1 MDEEYKKEK
10 FETLKIKTSVAKKFR
25 RFSRALSKS
34 QSMTLLLMVD
44 FFEMNSISPNEMM
57 GPKMQTL
64 ENLVKKRINAVIAIL
79 KDIEKNKV
87 NPTLGILESLMEA
100 ADPKNNYENRI
111 RDYEEDD
118 THPDFYK

>member
-1 MDEEYKKEK
+1 MKNIKKEK

-34 QSMTLLLMVD
+34 QSMTLLSMVD
-44 FFEMNSISPNEMM
+44 FFEMNNISPNELM

-64 ENLVKKRINAVIAIL
+64 ENLIKKRINAVIAITR
-79 KDIEKNKV
+79 DMEKNKV

-100 ADPKNNYENRI
+100 ADPKNNYENRK

-118 THPDFYK
+118 SDPAFYK

>member
-1 MDEEYKKEK
+1 
-10 FETLKIKTSVAKKFR
+10 
-25 RFSRALSKS
+25 
-34 QSMTLLLMVD
+34 MTLLSRVE

-57 GPKMQTL
+57 GPKMETL

-118 THPDFYK
+118 IHPDFYK

>member
-34 QSMTLLLMVD
+34 QSMTLLSMVD
-44 FFEMNSISPNEMM
+44 FFEMNNISPNELM

-64 ENLVKKRINAVIAIL
+64 ENLIKKRINAVIAITR
-79 KDIEKNKV
+79 DMEKNKV

-100 ADPKNNYENRI
+100 ADPKNNYENRK

-118 THPDFYK
+118 SDPDFYK

>member
-1 MDEEYKKEK
+1 MKNIKKEK

-34 QSMTLLLMVD
+34 QSMTLLSMVD
-44 FFEMNSISPNEMM
+44 FFEMNNISPNELM

-64 ENLVKKRINAVIAIL
+64 ENLIKKRINAVIAITR
-79 KDIEKNKV
+79 DMEKNKV

-100 ADPKNNYENRI
+100 ADPKNNYENRK

-118 THPDFYK
+118 SDPDFYK